1 MKNSVEDKKG
11 QQQNVQTKWDESRQ
25 AEQSLAE
32 WLKVILSRVQKISV
46 KSSDITSLENASSA
60 VADLLSENAEKEE
73 IKRTYQDVG
82 RFLMQL
88 DPAQLKVIEDA
99 LTEADSNG
107 LR

>member
-1 MKNSVEDKKG
+1 MKKSIEDNKG
-11 QQQNVQTKWDESRQ
+11 QQQNVETKWDEFRQ

-46 KSSDITSLENASSA
+46 KSNDITSLENASSA

-73 IKRTYQDVG
+73 IKRTYHDVG
-82 RFLMQL
+82 RFLMQH
-88 DPAQLKVIEDA
+88 DPAQLKVIQDA